1 MLGQFISLYKARK
14 DPALAKRIAS
24 EMVVDGV
31 IERASWPIVIAKF
44 WLSIAIVVMAVMIC
58 ALLTLAATT
67 HWSVGI
73 IALPLAGVIYAIVKL
88 WRGVNGGIEYVS
100 DLAKTEIK
108 KRTSG
113 AENPESP
120 AVSQPS
126 PAQEI

>member
-1 MLGQFISLYKARK
+1 MIGQFISLYRARK

-24 EMVVDGV
+24 EMVVEGV
-31 IERASWPIVIAKF
+31 IERASWPIVIAKL
-44 WLSIAIVVMAVMIC
+44 WLGVGIAVMAVVIC
-58 ALLTLAATT
+58 ALLALAATT
-67 HWSVGI
+67 HWSVAI
-73 IALPLAGVIYAIVKL
+73 VTLPLVGAIYAIVKL
-88 WRGVNGGIEYVS
+88 WRGVNAGIEHVS
-100 DLAKTEIK
+100 NLAKTELH

>member
-31 IERASWPIVIAKF
+31 IERASWPIV
-44 WLSIAIVVMAVMIC
+44 IAIVVMAVMIC

-88 WRGVNGGIEYVS
+88 WRGVNAGVEHVS
-100 DLAKTEIK
+100 DLAKAEIK
-108 KRTSG
+108 KRTSKLG
-113 AENPESP
+113 HPKDP
-120 AVSQPS
+120 AANTPDTL
-126 PAQEI
+126 

>member
-88 WRGVNGGIEYVS
+88 WCGVNGGIEYVS

-108 KRTSG
+108 KRTSKLG
-113 AENPESP
+113 HPKDP
-120 AVSQPS
+120 AANTPDTL
-126 PAQEI
+126 